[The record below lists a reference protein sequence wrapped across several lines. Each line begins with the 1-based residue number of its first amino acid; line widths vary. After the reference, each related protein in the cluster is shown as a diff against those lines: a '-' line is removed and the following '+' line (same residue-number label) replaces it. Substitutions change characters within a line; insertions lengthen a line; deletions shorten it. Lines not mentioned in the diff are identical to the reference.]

1 MYRGYEELARVC
13 VVGWDGW
20 EVVGGGGGMGEDLK
34 SNKKPQIYL
43 LREDDDNGEL
53 RKSEDQNPLDSP
65 VWMVWI

>member
-1 MYRGYEELARVC
+1 
-13 VVGWDGW
+13 
-20 EVVGGGGGMGEDLK
+20 
-34 SNKKPQIYL
+34 L

>member
-1 MYRGYEELARVC
+1 
-13 VVGWDGW
+13 VVGWNGW
-20 EVVGGGGGMGEDLK
+20 EVVGGGGTGEDLK

-65 VWMVWI
+65 LWMV